1 MRKEFLMLTRRV
13 ALPLAALTALAT
25 MPVLASAVPAGASG
39 AVAKPAP
46 ESRGRNRPGDP
57 RGPQKEKKADE
68 DQNNCPTTLWT
79 IPLEVKGL
87 ACLLLLPKPEK
98 QGADGGG
105 GGLGGLLG

>member
-1 MRKEFLMLTRRV
+1 MLTRRV

-25 MPVLASAVPAGASG
+25 MPVLISAVPAGASG

-46 ESRGRNRPGDP
+46 ESRGRQRPGDP
-57 RGPQKEKKADE
+57 RAPEKKKAE
-68 DQNNCPTTLWT
+68 EPQQNCPTTLWT

-98 QGADGGG
+98 QGDNGDGGSS
-105 GGLGGLLG
+105 GLGGLLG